1 MLAVVWVGG
10 GQVLKK
16 FSEYTQWN
24 THEKG
29 AGLKSTQVCT
39 TRPLGSWVC
48 FPPQQYITQT
58 TVALMYDFN
67 ILPGKNVPVIYWG
80 THHWYYEAA
89 LIKAMELASEN
100 H

>member
-1 MLAVVWVGG
+1 
-10 GQVLKK
+10 
-16 FSEYTQWN
+16 
-24 THEKG
+24 
-29 AGLKSTQVCT
+29 
-39 TRPLGSWVC
+39 
-48 FPPQQYITQT
+48 
-58 TVALMYDFN
+58 MYDFN